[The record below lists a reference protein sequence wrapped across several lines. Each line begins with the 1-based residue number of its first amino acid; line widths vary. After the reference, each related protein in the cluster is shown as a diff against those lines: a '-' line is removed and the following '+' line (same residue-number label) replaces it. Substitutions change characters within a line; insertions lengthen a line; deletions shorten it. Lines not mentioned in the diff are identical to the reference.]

1 MMDVEFVYIVMA
13 YIVLVNLA
21 AFVVFGIDKWK
32 AGHRRWRISEAT
44 LLMSAV
50 VGGSLGAWLG
60 MKVWRHKTLH
70 CKFRYGVPAIL
81 VLQVAIIL
89 YLFGDNLM
97 QILF

>member
-1 MMDVEFVYIVMA
+1 MMDVEFAYIVMA
-13 YIVLVNLA
+13 YIVLVNLV

-32 AGHRRWRISEAT
+32 AGHRCWRISEAT

-70 CKFRYGVPAIL
+70 RMFRYGVPFIL
-81 VLQVAIIL
+81 VLQVAIVL